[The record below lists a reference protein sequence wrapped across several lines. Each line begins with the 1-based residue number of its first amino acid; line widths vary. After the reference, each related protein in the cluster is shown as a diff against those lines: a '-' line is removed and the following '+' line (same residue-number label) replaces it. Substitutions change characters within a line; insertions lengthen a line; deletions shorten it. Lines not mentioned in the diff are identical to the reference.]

1 MLLSICIP
9 TYNRLNC
16 LDNCLNSILIS
27 SRNVKK
33 FDFEVC
39 ISDNYSE
46 QNPIKIISKYTK
58 DLNIIFNRN
67 KRNLGVA
74 LNAVKTLKL
83 SNGKYAWLIGND
95 DLILP
100 NTLNKL
106 KKIFETNIDVEF
118 FFANSYYLNSKE
130 LNNYPKPFNTY
141 ELENKSL
148 QTISKCTE
156 NKRVNFWEVIDP
168 KVSWE
173 FLISIFVCIFNRKMW
188 LEGLDC
194 ISKEDIRDTRVWSN
208 FDNTCFNGKVISSVF
223 KNKKSFICAQP
234 MSVNL
239 IGEREWVSMYD
250 FVEIIRIPELLDYY
264 RSQGMNFWKYIYCKN
279 FALRNFF
286 NFFTKILING
296 ESAGRKYVDFNK
308 HFFRNLIYPYAWL
321 SIIFFVIRSIN
332 KVFKTKQSKI
342 KFNYDKLKK

>member
-9 TYNRLNC
+9 TFNRLSC

-27 SRNVKK
+27 SKNVQN

-39 ISDNYSE
+39 ISDNCSE
-46 QNPIKIISKYTK
+46 QNPIEIVNKYSK
-58 DLNIIFNRN
+58 DLNIKFNRN
-67 KRNLGVA
+67 KKNLGVA
-74 LNAVKTLKL
+74 LNSIETLKI
-83 SNGKYAWLIGND
+83 SKGKYAWLIGND

-100 NTLNKL
+100 NTLKDL
-106 KKIFETNIDVEF
+106 KKIFEKNLDVEYF
-118 FFANSYYLNSKE
+118 FVNSYCLNSSD

-141 ELENKSL
+141 ELKNKSM
-148 QTISKCTE
+148 QTISKFKE

-194 ISKEDIRDTRVWSN
+194 VSQEDIQDTRVWSN
-208 FDNTCFNGKVISSVF
+208 FDNTCFNGKVISTVF
-223 KNKKSFICAQP
+223 KDKKSFICAQP

-250 FVEIIRIPELLDYY
+250 FVEIVRIPELLDYY

-286 NFFTKILING
+286 NFFTKILFNG
-296 ESAGRKYVDFNK
+296 NSAGKQYVNFYK

-321 SIIFFVIRSIN
+321 SIIFFAIRSIN
-332 KVFKTKQSKI
+332 KVFKFRS
-342 KFNYDKLKK
+342 DKNKSN

>member
-9 TYNRLNC
+9 SYNRLNC

-27 SRNVKK
+27 SNNVQN

-39 ISDNYSE
+39 ITDNCSE
-46 QNPIKIISKYTK
+46 QNPVEIINKYRK
-58 DLNIIFNRN
+58 NLNIKFKRN
-67 KRNLGVA
+67 KKNLGVA
-74 LNAVKTLKL
+74 LNAIEALKL
-83 SNGKYAWLIGND
+83 SSSKYAWLIGND

-100 NTLNKL
+100 NTLRDL
-106 KKIFETNIDVEF
+106 KKIFESNFDVEYF
-118 FFANSYYLNSKE
+118 FVNSYYLNSNE
-130 LNNYPKPFNTY
+130 LNNYPKPFDTNLLKDKT
-141 ELENKSL
+141 LQSISKFRENK
-148 QTISKCTE
+148 K
-156 NKRVNFWEVIDP
+156 VNFWEVIDP

-188 LEGLDC
+188 LEGLGC
-194 ISKEDIRDTRVWSN
+194 ISLEDIKDTRVWSN

-239 IGEREWVSMYD
+239 IGEREWASMYD
-250 FVEIIRIPELLDYY
+250 FVEIVRIPELLDYY
-264 RSQGMNFWKYIYCKN
+264 RSQGLNFWQYIYCKN

-296 ESAGRKYVDFNK
+296 ESAGIQYIKFYK
-308 HFFRNLIYPYAWL
+308 HFFKNLIYPYAWL
-321 SIIFFVIRSIN
+321 SIFFFAIRNI
-332 KVFKTKQSKI
+332 KKLFKSK
-342 KFNYDKLKK
+342 

>member
-1 MLLSICIP
+1 MILSICIP
-9 TYNRLNC
+9 SYNRLSC
-16 LDNCLNSILIS
+16 LNNCLNSILIS
-27 SRNVKK
+27 SKNVQN

-39 ISDNYSE
+39 ISDNCSAQDPVE
-46 QNPIKIISKYTK
+46 IVNKYRK
-58 DLNIIFNRN
+58 DLNIVFNRN
-67 KRNLGVA
+67 EKNLGVA
-74 LNAVKTLKL
+74 LNAIKTLEL
-83 SNGKYAWLIGND
+83 SKGKYAWLIGND

-100 NTLNKL
+100 NTLNDL
-106 KKIFETNIDVEF
+106 KRLFDTNIDIDYF
-118 FFANSYYLNSKE
+118 FVNSYYLNSNF
-130 LNNYPKPFNTY
+130 LNDYPKPFNTN
-141 ELENKSL
+141 ELKNTSL
-148 QTISKCTE
+148 ESISKFKE
-156 NKRVNFWEVIDP
+156 NKRVHFWEVIDP

-194 ISKEDIRDTRVWSN
+194 VSQEDIQDTRVWSN
-208 FDNTCFNGKVISSVF
+208 FDNTCFNGKIISTVF
-223 KNKKSFICAQP
+223 KDKKSFICAQP
-234 MSVNL
+234 LSVNL

-250 FVEIIRIPELLDYY
+250 FVEIVRIPELLDYY

-296 ESAGRKYVDFNK
+296 ESAGKQYVNFYK

-332 KVFKTKQSKI
+332 KVLWFK
-342 KFNYDKLKK
+342 